1 MKSFNLERWLK
12 QISQTEAEEISC
24 SECVDLVDI
33 YVEAEW
39 AAARLDARL
48 GRVKQHLD
56 QCKACREEYQVLH
69 DLVFEENQGQAPPI
83 KDSQDSF

>member
-39 AAARLDARL
+39 AGAGLDAKL
-48 GRVKQHLD
+48 EPVKQHLD
-56 QCKACREEYQVLH
+56 QCKACR
-69 DLVFEENQGQAPPI
+69 
-83 KDSQDSF
+83 